1 MRRWEL
7 CQMICRW
14 SSSEGMCTV
23 AATGK
28 RHGKNTVA
36 KEVICLNKNLVEES
50 MGEKEVLRYLSLVN
64 RKMDI
69 YINSGINW
77 KPEYE
82 AELENIDQELAQL
95 RHLIDNEHVR
105 RNRNLVEVEDEQ

>member
-1 MRRWEL
+1 
-7 CQMICRW
+7 
-14 SSSEGMCTV
+14 
-23 AATGK
+23 
-28 RHGKNTVA
+28 
-36 KEVICLNKNLVEES
+36 

-105 RNRNLVEVEDEQ
+105 RNRNLVAVEDEQ